1 MSEPGQ
7 PECTKRRVRRE
18 EQCLSNIEWVDG
30 HICPCRVC
38 EGERERDGGR
48 EVLRAFLVFCRQAI
62 PPEIYLGNV
71 S

>member
-1 MSEPGQ
+1 MVTSVLVGYV
-7 PECTKRRVRRE
+7 K
-18 EQCLSNIEWVDG
+18 
-30 HICPCRVC
+30 
-38 EGERERDGGR
+38 ERERETARDRER

>member
-1 MSEPGQ
+1 MALKVSEPGQ

-18 EQCLSNIEWVDG
+18 EQCLSNTEWVDG

-38 EGERERDGGR
+38 EGERERQREGG
-48 EVLRAFLVFCRQAI
+48 AQAI